1 MKRIIA
7 SLFFSLLLITNVA
20 LAADTQIL
28 PFNGEGLFSHSN
40 DSTLR
45 AADLIS
51 DIDEGIAP
59 GLTSLLA
66 LIKNV
71 GLVICVCALAY
82 MGVQFIIAP
91 PQKKAELKSG
101 FTPYLVGLLLL
112 IAGVP
117 IAINIINIFIS
128 IF

>member
-1 MKRIIA
+1 MKRIIT
-7 SLFFSLLLITNVA
+7 SLFLSLLLITNVA
-20 LAADTQIL
+20 LAASWTL
-28 PFNGEGLFSHSN
+28 PFNAEALFRNNNEGS
-40 DSTLR
+40 LR
-45 AADLIS
+45 ASDLIS

-59 GLTSLLA
+59 GLTSILA

-71 GLVICVCALAY
+71 GLAICVCALGY

-112 IAGVP
+112 VAGVP
-117 IAINIINIFIS
+117 IAISIINIFIR